1 MMLSALVLCPMV
13 ACASPSVMEQIPAAL
28 AAVAGVV
35 CICAA
40 IPLVVEATRRV
51 MKKSSTLT
59 WTLLV
64 FSLLWLG
71 IFVCGSLRVVGIL
84 PPVYD
89 ELTNRQ
95 MLQSLSAGMMPIAA
109 MGLCAGVVVADCLLW
124 LLLRKINDANKV
136 WWLCGYLFL
145 FLFGVFVMACLAYFT
160 QAVPGLSIERLFFG
174 GCCASMAIPGWALG
188 LTYKQIC
195 VIVNIYLEAGLCL
208 VSALWLAK
216 VLVQRV
222 RQKASAVNYVLATI
236 GVLYSLA
243 YIIAFF
249 GVVAYYPPPL
259 DTAFDKCYN
268 DLNRWAANYDTTYD
282 MMNYVIFILG
292 LLVPVVFN
300 CLLAHFL
307 KQKKETA
314 KMKSTE

>member
-1 MMLSALVLCPMV
+1 
-13 ACASPSVMEQIPAAL
+13 
-28 AAVAGVV
+28 
-35 CICAA
+35 
-40 IPLVVEATRRV
+40 
-51 MKKSSTLT
+51 MKARSMLT
-59 WTLLV
+59 WTLLA
-64 FSLLWLG
+64 FSLLWMG
-71 IFVCGSLRVVGIL
+71 VFVCGSLRVAGIL

-89 ELTNRQ
+89 ELTNHQ
-95 MLQSLSAGMMPIAA
+95 MLQSLSGGMVSIA
-109 MGLCAGVVVADCLLW
+109 MTGLCAGVVVADCLLW
-124 LLLRKINDANKV
+124 LMFRKINDSNKV

-145 FLFGVFVMACLAYFT
+145 FLAGLLVGACIAYFT
-160 QAVPGLSIERLFFG
+160 EAVPGLSIEQFFFG

-222 RQKASAVNYVLATI
+222 RQRSSAVNYVLATI

-243 YIIAFF
+243 YIIAFL

-268 DLNRWAANYDTTYD
+268 DLNRWAVNYNTTYD
-282 MMNYVIFILG
+282 TMNYVIFIVG

-307 KQKKETA
+307 KPMKEVNEIE
-314 KMKSTE
+314 STELENQ